1 MKFMEDMLQPKP
13 YPTYSMANNSAEI
26 RRLKKRIEEL
36 KRNREVGFCGWEFT
50 GGRAETNQEYN
61 RLQLFFDEKPSL
73 EQRGFLRRA
82 GFHWAASA
90 GAWQRQLNWMLS
102 VRRSGW
108 SL

>member
-1 MKFMEDMLQPKP
+1 M
-13 YPTYSMANNSAEI
+13 
-26 RRLKKRIEEL
+26 
-36 KRNREVGFCGWEFT
+36 GFCGWEFA

-90 GAWQRQLNWMLS
+90 GAWQRQLNWNAIRAAERLEF
-102 VRRSGW
+102 VKPLDGRSPSEIQPKAEKRHLEKKGDAR
-108 SL
+108 